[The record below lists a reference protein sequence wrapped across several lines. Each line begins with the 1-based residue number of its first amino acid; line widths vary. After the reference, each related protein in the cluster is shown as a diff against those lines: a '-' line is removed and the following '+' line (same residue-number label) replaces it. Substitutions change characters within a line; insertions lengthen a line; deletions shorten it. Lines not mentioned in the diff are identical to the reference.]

1 MNKKVVVIITIL
13 ALVTGLSAGI
23 GIGYYKYTVFPQKKA
38 AADAEKQQKA
48 LEQMVRSGEVEKV
61 TPEQITM
68 KIKDA
73 PKDKGKTKTYRI
85 NEYTQVQVGMKF
97 VSKPGAKTD
106 LTKYF
111 KKGDTVS
118 LLVKN
123 DQAVSV
129 YREVSIHAPSRGAT
143 NSKTVP

>member
-23 GIGYYKYTVFPQKKA
+23 GIGYYKYIVFPQKKA
-38 AADAEKQQKA
+38 AAEAEKQQKA
-48 LEQMVRSGEVEKV
+48 LEQMVRNGEIEKV
-61 TPEQITM
+61 TPDQITM
-68 KIKDA
+68 KITDA
-73 PKDKGKTKTYRI
+73 PKDEGKTKTFRI
-85 NEYTQVQVGMKF
+85 NEYTQIQVGMKF
-97 VSKPGAKTD
+97 VSKPNTKTD

-111 KKGDTVS
+111 KKGDLVS

-129 YREVSIHAPSRGAT
+129 YREARAEEQEKQIAG
-143 NSKTVP
+143 K